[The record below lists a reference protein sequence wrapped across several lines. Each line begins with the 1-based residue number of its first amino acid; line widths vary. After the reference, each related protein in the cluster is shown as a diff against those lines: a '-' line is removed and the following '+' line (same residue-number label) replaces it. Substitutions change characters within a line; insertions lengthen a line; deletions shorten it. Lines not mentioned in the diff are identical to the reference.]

1 MLLLHHQIHCW
12 NRWVSLTLTV
22 DLFRELLWAEAYRA
36 GVGPALVS
44 VPGAINVSD
53 GGVDAEITGVP
64 AKTSG
69 GLLYP
74 GLTRYQI
81 KTGAFSAGND
91 SEMKALFLKEKSP
104 ELKDRVR
111 SCFEKNG
118 TFVAVLFG
126 SDTPDRT
133 DDELA
138 RACQEFIG
146 RVEPAFRDRPIRV
159 LRQNQIAGFVNRY
172 PALANQAQLR
182 RFPNL
187 RRHAQWGQELES
199 LPPLRVGPPQEA
211 FINQIQSELRQSVA
225 RHLCIW
231 GEPGIGKT
239 RLVYEATAPEDLSS
253 SIAYFRSPK
262 ALEQSEIVDELVNDV
277 SKSAIVVVDDC
288 ESRDRETI
296 WRQLKGLGT
305 RVRLVTIQHDPCDS
319 SGTTVALHTPEL
331 AAAQISEIIQQHG
344 VSKDAADRFA
354 EFCGGSPRVADVVGW
369 NLQNNPEDLTRPL
382 DTLNV
387 WDRFIEG
394 PDSPSSDVVGR
405 RKLVLQYIGLFK
417 KFGYGEPYQSEAK
430 AIAAHV
436 ESCRVKPHSTSRRSF
451 CTSSFG
457 QTGGTYTA
465 RT

>member
-1 MLLLHHQIHCW
+1 MA
-12 NRWVSLTLTV
+12 R
-22 DLFRELLWAEAYRA
+22 RA
-36 GVGPALVS
+36 

-64 AKTSG
+64 AETSG

-138 RACQEFIG
+138 RACQKFIG
-146 RVEPAFRDRPIRV
+146 RVEPAFRDRSIRV
-159 LRQNQIAGFVNRY
+159 LGQNQIAGFVNRN
-172 PALANQAQLR
+172 LAVANRLR

-199 LPPLRVGPPQEA
+199 LAPLRVGPPQEA
-211 FINQIQSELRQSVA
+211 FVNQIQSELRQSVA

-239 RLVYEATAPEDLSS
+239 RLAYEATAPEDLSS

-262 ALEQSEIVDELVNDV
+262 ALAQSGIIDELVNDV
-277 SKSAIVVVDDC
+277 SQWAIVVVDDC

-296 WRQLKGLGT
+296 WRQL
-305 RVRLVTIQHDPCDS
+305 
-319 SGTTVALHTPEL
+319 
-331 AAAQISEIIQQHG
+331 
-344 VSKDAADRFA
+344 
-354 EFCGGSPRVADVVGW
+354 
-369 NLQNNPEDLTRPL
+369 N
-382 DTLNV
+382 
-387 WDRFIEG
+387 
-394 PDSPSSDVVGR
+394 
-405 RKLVLQYIGLFK
+405 
-417 KFGYGEPYQSEAK
+417 
-430 AIAAHV
+430 
-436 ESCRVKPHSTSRRSF
+436 
-451 CTSSFG
+451 
-457 QTGGTYTA
+457 TA
-465 RT
+465 S